1 MAHTQPSPTGGV
13 APHHGHL
20 AAHPQ
25 VNGHMP
31 LQSQGQKGPP
41 LTTAQ
46 KIAALNEQVWLQIG
60 TLLVFGAVRRCSAS
74 VPNLCFADLPFLQ
87 L

>member
-1 MAHTQPSPTGGV
+1 MAHPQTSPPGGV
-13 APHHGHL
+13 PTAHGHL

-25 VNGHMP
+25 ANGHMP
-31 LQSQGQKGPP
+31 IQSQGQKAPS

-60 TLLVFGAVRRCSAS
+60 MIFFSSPVL
-74 VPNLCFADLPFLQ
+74 FLRG
-87 L
+87 LDTNFS